1 MTSALDICGTSSCH
15 GGHFFLNMSMVMMFK
30 ELLSLPVTFTIQT
43 RVYRR
48 HSILLFWTHVP
59 CNTIIKR
66 RALPMRLS
74 RIFFSGGGGGG
85 GGGRGPGPT
94 ARKQSGQRVFCFFLQ
109 GVQML
114 ISIETHITRD
124 FPGGS
129 RPPTPSGFAHDTL
142 KQNFPI
148 HFPF

>member
-30 ELLSLPVTFTIQT
+30 ELLSLPVTLTMQT

-48 HSILLFWTHVP
+48 HSILLCWTHVP
-59 CNTIIKR
+59 CDVIIKR
-66 RALPMRLS
+66 RILPMRLS
-74 RIFFSGGGGGG
+74 RIFFRDGGGGE
-85 GGGRGPGPT
+85 GRGPAVWT
-94 ARKQSGQRVFCFFLQ
+94 TFFFFFL
-109 GVQML
+109 GVQMI

-124 FPGGS
+124 FPGGVQTPYS
-129 RPPTPSGFAHDTL
+129 PSGFAHDTL

-148 HFPF
+148 HFPFIY